1 MVTSFHFFSTALDVF
16 CHLGSG
22 LNPQALFHPETGGSE
37 QVYSF
42 CDQMIILCSKY
53 QVQLDCQTC
62 CMWNVPVQGHTLAIK
77 AQQEPVCQISKQA
90 QRTFRPH
97 QNPVRPAFP
106 HARRLRRLSPRCWI
120 LPRSQQWL
128 QHYCDSSAFYFRTL
142 PDGMLRYFFMLLVVA
157 LFTAILLPP
166 PHTHQKINKEN

>member
-62 CMWNVPVQGHTLAIK
+62 CMWNISVQGHTLAIK

-97 QNPVRPAFP
+97 QNPVWPAFP
-106 HARRLRRLSPRCWI
+106 HAPSSKIEPKVLDSTALPTVTAALLWLLCIFI
-120 LPRSQQWL
+120 LGHSLMACYDISLCCSWL
-128 QHYCDSSAFYFRTL
+128 HY
-142 PDGMLRYFFMLLVVA
+142 LLQYYS
-157 LFTAILLPP
+157 P
-166 PHTHQKINKEN
+166 PHTHTKK